1 MGKKVLSIEIGLHQT
16 KVCEVEAGKKN
27 PHVSNCITFDT
38 PDNIVE
44 DGFILDK
51 DLMAQTL
58 KSNLAAAKMNGKDVI
73 FTIASTKIANR
84 EVVIPLVADNKIQA
98 IIDASA
104 TEYFPLDVSEYT
116 VSYSILEKVN
126 TKEEK

>member
-1 MGKKVLSIEIGLHQT
+1 MGKKILSIEIGLHTT

-44 DGFILDK
+44 DGYILDK
-51 DLMAQTL
+51 ELMAQTL
-58 KSNLAAAKMNGKDVI
+58 RSNLAKAKMNSKDVNI
-73 FTIASTKIANR
+73 TIVSTKIANR
-84 EVVIPLVADNKIQA
+84 EVVIPNMPESKIQA
-98 IIDASA
+98 MIDTSAS
-104 TEYFPLDVSEYT
+104 EYFPLDVSEYT
-116 VSYSILEKVN
+116 ISYSILDKIN